1 LQSYKL
7 TKPSKLSR
15 SNTPIYLYKKNNSS
29 SNFLKLNDDDGSS
42 SNYKNKLF
50 NWSEYNFKLQQLLNS
65 SSILF
70 DNDNYNYYYENENN
84 DNDNYNDNY
93 NNDDNDNHNNH
104 NNKIINVNFDNDDY
118 NLQSQPSLYN
128 LSSIIFQI
136 LIINIINGYLIA
148 LIIKS
153 ALRL

>member
-1 LQSYKL
+1 MSLISKIVLIGLSFVSFSDSFILQSYKL

-70 DNDNYNYYYENENN
+70 DNDNYNYYYENNDNDNDN
-84 DNDNYNDNY
+84 DNDNYDN
-93 NNDDNDNHNNH
+93 NE

-118 NLQSQPSLYN
+118 NDEVE
-128 LSSIIFQI
+128 SIII
-136 LIINIINGYLIA
+136 T
-148 LIIKS
+148 K
-153 ALRL
+153 RR